1 MDLFLRFGRVKL
13 PEARPIAA
21 IVSPHAFCFIEAY
34 RNAEGRRTVQVSYG
48 WNGWYRMQDICTLQ
62 GYKALR
68 DAAEFVFYAV
78 EAQAARDIRRALE
91 LEKEEQR

>member
-1 MDLFLRFGRVKL
+1 
-13 PEARPIAA
+13 
-21 IVSPHAFCFIEAY
+21 
-34 RNAEGRRTVQVSYG
+34 
-48 WNGWYRMQDICTLQ
+48 MQDICTLQ

-91 LEKEEQR
+91 LEKKEDK